1 MEQNGEAVLPRVA
14 VLLPQ
19 VLLQIEVAVVLIT
32 VEVLRLLL
40 VAVIIQ
46 VAVLVVL
53 ILHLHLL
60 LPEVIHRVAVAH
72 GLPEVVI
79 LPAAVVLH
87 AVVVVAVEVVA
98 VEDNLIFNL
107 KEDYDEKDKTDNGCH
122 CLFSCW
128 EQYAEC
134 AGDNI

>member
-1 MEQNGEAVLPRVA
+1 MEQNGEVVLPRVA

-60 LPEVIHRVAVAH
+60 LQEVIHRVVVAH

-79 LPAAVVLH
+79 LPVAVVLR
-87 AVVVVAVEVVA
+87 VVVVAVEVVA
-98 VEDNLIFNL
+98 VEDNLICNL